1 MGTYFNTSNVTIQQ
15 DRKLTNG
22 QVDVDFNT
30 SNVTIQ
36 PFLRKLSGYIQDY
49 FNTSNVTIQHSNSHF
64 LHLTILISIHLMLL
78 FNFIE
83 HKLWWTDIEFQYI

>member
-49 FNTSNVTIQHSNSHF
+49 FNTSNVTIQQ
-64 LHLTILISIHLMLL
+64 LCRKAYQLLILISIHLMLL
-78 FNFIE
+78 FNE
-83 HKLWWTDIEFQYI
+83 SV